1 MDIDISLTLFRLN
14 IMFLS
19 YFLINCYSFP
29 FLLSQISAG
38 DSSFLRSKG
47 SKRIIKIIQKFRI

>member
-19 YFLINCYSFP
+19 YFLIDCYSFP